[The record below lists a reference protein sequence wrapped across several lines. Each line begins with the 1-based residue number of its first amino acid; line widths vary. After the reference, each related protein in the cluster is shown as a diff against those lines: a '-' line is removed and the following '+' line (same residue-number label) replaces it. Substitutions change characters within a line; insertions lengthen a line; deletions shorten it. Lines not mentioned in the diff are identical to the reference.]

1 MAARRCGICNIN
13 WPDDYSTYLK
23 CPGCNSETR
32 RNTDEQALTRTQAE
46 YKKKELQFEEYYKDR
61 GERAYSPADDSDR
74 QRGIR
79 HAEAIAKAE
88 AQQEVLLILRDIPFM
103 DEHPESGG

>member
-23 CPGCNSETR
+23 CPHCGEETAR
-32 RNTDEQALTRTQAE
+32 HTEETALTRTQAE
-46 YKKKELQFEEYYKDR
+46 YKKKELKFEEYYKER
-61 GERAYSPADDSDR
+61 GERPYDPSQDGDR
-74 QRGIR
+74 ERVTR
-79 HAEAIAKAE
+79 HFEAMARAQ
-88 AQQEVLLILRDIPFM
+88 AQQEVLLILRDIPVM